1 MQFTVANRNSISH
14 VITQTRSRVFQTV
27 LRAFEV
33 LRENQKL
40 GLEFEM
46 LARVS
51 KKLGRMFALQYGH
64 AAPVSHGNIYTTF

>member
-14 VITQTRSRVFQTV
+14 VITQTRSRVFQT
-27 LRAFEV
+27 LRRAFEV

-46 LARVS
+46 LGQVS
-51 KKLGRMFALQYGH
+51 KKLGRMFVLQ
-64 AAPVSHGNIYTTF
+64 HGPCGPSQSR